1 MIFVPFYSLYWW
13 YTRGEKVNQEFS
25 QRNYASTGN
34 GIVYLI
40 LAIFGLSIVSMAI
53 MQSDFNSLMP
63 EIHLE
68 QRSTRKM
75 NENLMDLTDLG
86 LSEEELFC
94 HIENN
99 AADAEKIT
107 APRYSYWRSVLRVFF
122 RKKINSVILAILAIL
137 VVFSFVYPMFSGYD
151 ATANVIVEN
160 GKNLNP
166 ADAMDKYGHNIH
178 WILGSGPA
186 GESVFD
192 KLWAGSRISLALA
205 FVCALINMTIGVV
218 IGAIW
223 GFSKK
228 FDIIMTEVY
237 NIVGNVPYILLISV
251 IVMILTASFWSM
263 VFALTLTGWLGIA
276 YFIRTQVII
285 IRDRE
290 YNLASRC
297 LGTSTM
303 RIALKNILPFMVS
316 VIVTIAATEIPS
328 YISYEAFLSYIGL
341 QMSDMSLGKIIERA
355 SASMF
360 TPGRELQFWAPVAVA
375 SVITVVLYV
384 VGQNLGDASDP
395 RTHM

>member
-1 MIFVPFYSLYWW
+1 
-13 YTRGEKVNQEFS
+13 
-25 QRNYASTGN
+25 
-34 GIVYLI
+34 
-40 LAIFGLSIVSMAI
+40 
-53 MQSDFNSLMP
+53 
-63 EIHLE
+63 
-68 QRSTRKM
+68 M
-75 NENLMDLTDLG
+75 NENLIDLTDLG
-86 LSEEELFC
+86 LSEEELFS